1 MESIHTW
8 LILPLIIAFTIV
20 FNFRFDVVVIV
31 AVVIVAVGSCFQL
44 ALLGKL
50 LLEQLQL
57 EKKRD
62 RP

>member
-1 MESIHTW
+1 MESIQTW